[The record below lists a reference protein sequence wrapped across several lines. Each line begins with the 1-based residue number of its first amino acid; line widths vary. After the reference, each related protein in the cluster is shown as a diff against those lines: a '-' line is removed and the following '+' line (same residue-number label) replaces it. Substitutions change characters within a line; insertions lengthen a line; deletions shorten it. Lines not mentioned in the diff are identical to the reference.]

1 MKNRTEVLQT
11 EVLERLNDGGENLLR
26 PFVRLFVLKASS
38 YYDSIF
44 CRDSDGLNLESVP
57 RRRHFDSRMANAFCH
72 KSSERV

>member
-1 MKNRTEVLQT
+1 MKHRTEVLQT
-11 EVLERLNDGGENLLR
+11 EVLERLNDGGEILLR

-44 CRDSDGLNLESVP
+44 CRDSDGLDLESVP
-57 RRRHFDSRMANAFCH
+57 RRRHFDFRMANAFCH